1 MNKSIFFD
9 MDGCL
14 ADFYGIEGWLN
25 YLVNSDPKPYRE
37 AKPLVNMNILART
50 LNALQKNGYTIGIV
64 SWLSKSGTPEFN
76 KIVTEVKRDW
86 LNRHLKSVQWDEIH
100 IVPYGTPKST
110 VVSIQGGC
118 LFDDEK
124 PNRNEWRANG
134 GVAFSE
140 KDILSVLRD
149 LKKVS

>member
-1 MNKSIFFD
+1 MKKAIYLD
-9 MDGCL
+9 MDGTA
-14 ADFYGIEGWLN
+14 ADFYGVDGWLGC
-25 YLVNSDPKPYRE
+25 LMNSDPKPYRE
-37 AKPLVNMNILART
+37 AKPLINMNVLARA
-50 LNALQKNGYTIGIV
+50 LNALKKDGYTIGIV
-64 SWLSKSGTPEFN
+64 SWLSKGGTPQFN
-76 KIVTEVKRDW
+76 EVVTEAKKEW

-100 IVPYGTPKST
+100 IIPYGTPKST
-110 VVSIQGGC
+110 VVSIQGGY

-140 KDILSVLRD
+140 KEILSVLKD

>member
-1 MNKSIFFD
+1 MKKAIYID
-9 MDGCL
+9 MDGTA
-14 ADFYGIEGWLN
+14 ADFYGVDGWLDC
-25 YLVNSDPKPYRE
+25 LMNSDPKPYRE
-37 AKPLVNMNILART
+37 AKPLINMNVLARV
-50 LNALQKNGYTIGIV
+50 LNALQKDGYTIGIV
-64 SWLSKSGTPEFN
+64 SWLSKNGTPQFN
-76 KIVTEVKRDW
+76 EVVTEAKKEW

-100 IVPYGTPKST
+100 IIPYGMPKST

-140 KDILSVLRD
+140 KEILSVLKD

>member
-1 MNKSIFFD
+1 MKKAIYLD
-9 MDGCL
+9 MDGTA
-14 ADFYGIEGWLN
+14 ADFYGVDGWLDC
-25 YLVNSDPKPYRE
+25 LMNSDPKPYRE
-37 AKPLVNMNILART
+37 AKPLINMNVLARA
-50 LNALQKNGYTIGIV
+50 LNALQKDGYTIGIV
-64 SWLSKSGTPEFN
+64 SWLSKNGTPQFN
-76 KIVTEVKRDW
+76 EIVTKAKKEW
-86 LNRHLKSVQWDEIH
+86 LNRYLKSVHWDEIH
-100 IVPYGTPKST
+100 IIPYGMPKST

-140 KDILSVLRD
+140 KEILSVLKD